1 MFRYNIGMK
10 LQEMLSGIKAC
21 IFDMDGTLVDSLGMW
36 SDIDRRFF
44 VRYGMEIPAD
54 YEKKINH
61 MSFLEM
67 AQFTKEEYQIP
78 DSVETITE
86 LWTEWSKEEYESKIQ
101 AKPGAQELLQFLKEQ
116 GIPLSLATTNRKE
129 LYEPCL
135 RRNHLYSYFDHIM
148 NVNEI
153 NSTKSEPKIYQL
165 LAAKMNV
172 KPEETLV
179 FEDILIAVNTA
190 HQAGFKVAA
199 VYDKRNERDQQ
210 KIKTLSDFYF
220 KSFLEEPEKL

>member
-44 VRYGMEIPAD
+44 ARYEMEIPAD

-86 LWTEWSKEEYESKIQ
+86 LWTEWSKEEYESEIQ

>member
-44 VRYGMEIPAD
+44 ARYGMDTPAD

-78 DSVETITE
+78 DSVETIME
-86 LWTEWSKEEYESKIQ
+86 LWTEWSKEEYESEIQ
-101 AKPGAQELLQFLKEQ
+101 AKSGAQELLQFLKEQ

-153 NSTKSEPKIYQL
+153 NSAKSEPKIYQL

-172 KPEETLV
+172 KSEETLV

>member
-44 VRYGMEIPAD
+44 ARYGMETPAD

-86 LWTEWSKEEYESKIQ
+86 LWTGWSKEEYESEIQ

-135 RRNHLYSYFDHIM
+135 RRNHLYSYFDYIM

-153 NSTKSEPKIYQL
+153 NSAKSEPKIYQL

>member
-21 IFDMDGTLVDSLGMW
+21 IFDMDGTLVDSLEMW

-44 VRYGMEIPAD
+44 ARYGMDTPAD

-86 LWTEWSKEEYESKIQ
+86 LWTEWSKEEYESEIQ

-153 NSTKSEPKIYQL
+153 NSAKSEPKIYQL

-172 KPEETLV
+172 KSEETLV

>member
-44 VRYGMEIPAD
+44 ARYGMETPAD

-86 LWTEWSKEEYESKIQ
+86 LWTEWSKEEYESEIQ

-165 LAAKMNV
+165 LAVKMNV

-190 HQAGFKVAA
+190 HQAGFKVAT

>member
-44 VRYGMEIPAD
+44 ERYGMETPAD

-67 AQFTKEEYQIP
+67 AQFTKEEY
-78 DSVETITE
+78 
-86 LWTEWSKEEYESKIQ
+86 ESEIQ

-172 KPEETLV
+172 KLEETLV

>member
-44 VRYGMEIPAD
+44 ARYGMETPAD

-67 AQFTKEEYQIP
+67 AQFTKEEYQLP
-78 DSVETITE
+78 DSVETIME
-86 LWTEWSKEEYESKIQ
+86 LWTEWSKEEYESEIQ

-153 NSTKSEPKIYQL
+153 NSAKSEPKIYQL

-190 HQAGFKVAA
+190 HQASFKVAA

>member
-44 VRYGMEIPAD
+44 ERYGMETPAD

-78 DSVETITE
+78 DSVETIME
-86 LWTEWSKEEYESKIQ
+86 LWTGWSKEEYESEIQ

-135 RRNHLYSYFDHIM
+135 RRNHLYSYFDHIT
-148 NVNEI
+148 EGIFI
-153 NSTKSEPKIYQL
+153 N
-165 LAAKMNV
+165 
-172 KPEETLV
+172 
-179 FEDILIAVNTA
+179 FCC
-190 HQAGFKVAA
+190 
-199 VYDKRNERDQQ
+199 
-210 KIKTLSDFYF
+210 
-220 KSFLEEPEKL
+220 

>member
-21 IFDMDGTLVDSLGMW
+21 IFDMDGTLVDSLEMW

-44 VRYGMEIPAD
+44 ARYGMETPAD

-78 DSVETITE
+78 DSVETIME
-86 LWTEWSKEEYESKIQ
+86 LWTEWSKEQYESEIQ

-153 NSTKSEPKIYQL
+153 NSAKSEPKIYQL

>member
-44 VRYGMEIPAD
+44 ARYGMEIPAD

-78 DSVETITE
+78 DSVETIME
-86 LWTEWSKEEYESKIQ
+86 LWTEWSKEEYESEIQ

-135 RRNHLYSYFDHIM
+135 RRNHLYSYFDYIM

-153 NSTKSEPKIYQL
+153 NSAKSEPKIYQL

-172 KPEETLV
+172 NPEETLV

>member
-44 VRYGMEIPAD
+44 ARYGMETPAD

-86 LWTEWSKEEYESKIQ
+86 LWTEWSKEEYESEIQ

-135 RRNHLYSYFDHIM
+135 RRNHLYSYFDYIM

-153 NSTKSEPKIYQL
+153 NSAKSEPKIYQL

>member
-44 VRYGMEIPAD
+44 ERYGMETPAD
-54 YEKKINH
+54 YEIKINH

-86 LWTEWSKEEYESKIQ
+86 LWTEWSKEEYESEIQ

-135 RRNHLYSYFDHIM
+135 RRNHLYSYFDYIM

-153 NSTKSEPKIYQL
+153 NSAKSEPKIYQL
-165 LAAKMNV
+165 LAVKMNV

>member
-44 VRYGMEIPAD
+44 ARYGMETPAD

-78 DSVETITE
+78 DSVETIME
-86 LWTEWSKEEYESKIQ
+86 LWTEWSKEEYESEIQ

-165 LAAKMNV
+165 LAVKMNV

-190 HQAGFKVAA
+190 HQAGFKVAT

>member
-36 SDIDRRFF
+36 CDIDRRFF
-44 VRYGMEIPAD
+44 ERYGMGTPAD

-86 LWTEWSKEEYESKIQ
+86 LWTEWSKEEYESEIQ

-135 RRNHLYSYFDHIM
+135 RRNHLYSYFDYIM

-153 NSTKSEPKIYQL
+153 NSAKSEPKIYQL

>member
-1 MFRYNIGMK
+1 
-10 LQEMLSGIKAC
+10 
-21 IFDMDGTLVDSLGMW
+21 
-36 SDIDRRFF
+36 
-44 VRYGMEIPAD
+44 
-54 YEKKINH
+54 
-61 MSFLEM
+61 
-67 AQFTKEEYQIP
+67 
-78 DSVETITE
+78 
-86 LWTEWSKEEYESKIQ
+86 
-101 AKPGAQELLQFLKEQ
+101 
-116 GIPLSLATTNRKE
+116 
-129 LYEPCL
+129 
-135 RRNHLYSYFDHIM
+135 M

-172 KPEETLV
+172 KLEETLV

>member
-44 VRYGMEIPAD
+44 ARYGMEIPAD

-86 LWTEWSKEEYESKIQ
+86 LWTEWSKEEYESEIQ

-135 RRNHLYSYFDHIM
+135 RRNHLYSYFDYIM

-153 NSTKSEPKIYQL
+153 NSAKSEPKIYQL

>member
-44 VRYGMEIPAD
+44 ERYGMETPAD

-78 DSVETITE
+78 DSVETIME
-86 LWTEWSKEEYESKIQ
+86 LWTEWSKEEYESEIQ
-101 AKPGAQELLQFLKEQ
+101 AKSGAQELLQFLKEQ

-153 NSTKSEPKIYQL
+153 NSAKSEPKIYQL

-172 KPEETLV
+172 KSEETLV

>member
-44 VRYGMEIPAD
+44 SRYEMEIPAD

-78 DSVETITE
+78 DSVETIME
-86 LWTEWSKEEYESKIQ
+86 LWTEWSKEEYESEIQ

-116 GIPLSLATTNRKE
+116 GIPLSLATTNRNE

-153 NSTKSEPKIYQL
+153 NSAKSEPKIYQL

>member
-44 VRYGMEIPAD
+44 ARYGMDTPAD

-78 DSVETITE
+78 DSVETIME
-86 LWTEWSKEEYESKIQ
+86 LWTEWSKEEYESEIQ
-101 AKPGAQELLQFLKEQ
+101 AKPGAQELLQFLNEQ

-153 NSTKSEPKIYQL
+153 NSAKSEPKIYQL

-172 KPEETLV
+172 KSEETLV

>member
-44 VRYGMEIPAD
+44 ARYGMETPAD

-172 KPEETLV
+172 KLEETLV

>member
-44 VRYGMEIPAD
+44 ERYGMETPAD

-78 DSVETITE
+78 DSVETIME
-86 LWTEWSKEEYESKIQ
+86 LWTEWSKEEYESEIQ

-153 NSTKSEPKIYQL
+153 NSAKSEPKIYQL
-165 LAAKMNV
+165 LAAKMNA

>member
-44 VRYGMEIPAD
+44 ARYGMETPAD

-78 DSVETITE
+78 DSVETIME
-86 LWTEWSKEEYESKIQ
+86 LWTEWSKEEYESEIQ

-135 RRNHLYSYFDHIM
+135 RRNHLYSYFDYIM

-153 NSTKSEPKIYQL
+153 NSAKSEPKIYQL